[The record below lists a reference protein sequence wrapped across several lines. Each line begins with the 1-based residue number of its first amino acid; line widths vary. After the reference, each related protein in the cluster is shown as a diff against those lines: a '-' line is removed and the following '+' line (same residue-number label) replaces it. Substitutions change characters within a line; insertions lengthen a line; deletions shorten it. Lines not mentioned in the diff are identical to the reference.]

1 MQNNNANNMELIK
14 LINTIDPEYFNR
26 DFCINSLPNE
36 VTLISD
42 TEQYLIE
49 VSLKNEILE
58 TNFYQ
63 GEEIYKASDD
73 EIDYIYNYLEQL
85 LADKI
90 EETKKYYN
98 EHNYNYQIWS

>member
-1 MQNNNANNMELIK
+1 MQNKNTNNMELIK
-14 LINTIDPEYFNR
+14 LIKTIEPEYFNT

-36 VTLISD
+36 VSLILD
-42 TEQYLIE
+42 TNQYLIE

-85 LADKI
+85 LEEKI
-90 EETKKYYN
+90 EETKQYYN
-98 EHNYNYQIWS
+98 EHDYNYQIWN